1 MNVSLSPDLQQFIR
15 DRIDAGQF
23 ADESEVIRSALEVLR
38 DQERLTSA
46 DVAELRELVNPALAE
61 LDRGEG
67 VEWNADEL
75 KRQVREDLKRRGN
88 HR

>member
-1 MNVSLSPDLQQFIR
+1 MDVSLSPALQQFIR
-15 DRIDAGQF
+15 DRIEAGQF
-23 ADESEVIRSALEVLR
+23 ADESAVIRSALEVLR

-46 DVAELRELVNPALAE
+46 DIAELRELVNPAIAE

-75 KRQVREDLKRRGN
+75 KRQAREDLKRGRN
-88 HR
+88 RR